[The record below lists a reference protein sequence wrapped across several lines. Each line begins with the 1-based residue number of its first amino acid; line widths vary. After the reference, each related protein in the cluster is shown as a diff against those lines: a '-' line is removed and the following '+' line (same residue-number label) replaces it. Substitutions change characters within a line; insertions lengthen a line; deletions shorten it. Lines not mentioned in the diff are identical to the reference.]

1 MALSSRL
8 AAPAALALALT
19 ALAPLGAAQ
28 ADAGWTH
35 RRADLAGADVV
46 PGPGDEDGD
55 GSAKLRLRDDSAEGE
70 LCATVNLRRVLPPTD
85 VQLRR
90 GAAGRNGPL
99 LLSLEPPRGEAVFT
113 RCFDLDVELVREIE
127 DFPERFHITVHD
139 EDFPGGAL
147 RGQLRSGV

>member
-1 MALSSRL
+1 MAPTRRL
-8 AAPAALALALT
+8 TAPAALALALT

-28 ADAGWTH
+28 ADAGWAH

-70 LCATVNLRRVLPPTD
+70 LCATVSLRRVLPPTD

-90 GAAGRNGPL
+90 GSAGQNGPL
-99 LLSLEPPRGEAVFT
+99 LLSLEPPRGESLFT
-113 RCFDLDVELVREIE
+113 RCFTVDVDLVREIE
-127 DFPERFHITVHD
+127 DFPERFHITALD